1 LRCCCE
7 RPSSPAGLLLFI
19 KQGSVFLLVVAMLIV
34 LCFLTLVAWFQPYAA
49 RSANLFKVSSELA
62 LMVTLIFCVLLKMDR
77 DSLEE
82 DLPGG
87 LDFFGSALIFV
98 NSIVPGA
105 ALTVGVLLYG
115 LEGIETE
122 VYKADTQLHAFDNP
136 LTVDE
141 PLDDRE

>member
-1 LRCCCE
+1 
-7 RPSSPAGLLLFI
+7 
-19 KQGSVFLLVVAMLIV
+19 
-34 LCFLTLVAWFQPYAA
+34 
-49 RSANLFKVSSELA
+49 
-62 LMVTLIFCVLLKMDR
+62 MVTLIFCVLLKMDR

-122 VYKADTQLHAFDNP
+122 VYKADTKLHAFDNP

-141 PLDDRE
+141 PLDDRESEAFYSLRNDDNRGEERKAAEMAGLAW